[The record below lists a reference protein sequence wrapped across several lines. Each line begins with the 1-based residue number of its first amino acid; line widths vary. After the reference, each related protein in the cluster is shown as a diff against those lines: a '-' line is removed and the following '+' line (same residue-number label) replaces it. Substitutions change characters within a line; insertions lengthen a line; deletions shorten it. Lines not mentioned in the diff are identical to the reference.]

1 MPFLTN
7 TRKKCVI
14 REINLFL
21 VSFLAKIFPSKVCH
35 FQYNDRL
42 LFSTEIGNIRTWK
55 EMRLQKLEIYIVK
68 IAFVLAFF
76 KLLKN

>member
-7 TRKKCVI
+7 TRNKCVI
-14 REINLFL
+14 RKINLFL
-21 VSFLAKIFPSKVCH
+21 VSFLTKIFPSKVCH
-35 FQYNDRL
+35 FQYDDRL
-42 LFSTEIGNIRTWK
+42 FFSTEIGNIRTCK

-68 IAFVLAFF
+68 IVFVLAFF